1 MIDKS
6 EIALTAVIIII
17 TALFVANLTILFKI
31 HDDQQIIKD
40 KIEKLGNSQYLN
52 AFLKYERGR
61 YE

>member
-1 MIDKS
+1 MTSKS
-6 EIALTAVIIII
+6 EIALTVVVVIIA
-17 TALFVANLTILFKI
+17 ALFVANLTILFKI

-52 AFLKYERGR
+52 AFLKYERGF

>member
-1 MIDKS
+1 MNKT
-6 EIALTAVIIII
+6 EIGLIFVVLVLL
-17 TALFVANLTILFKI
+17 ALFVANFAILFRI

-52 AFLKYERGR
+52 AFLKYERGY

>member
-1 MIDKS
+1 MKNKTEIVLMI
-6 EIALTAVIIII
+6 IVMAAV
-17 TALFVANLTILFKI
+17 FGANFTILFKI

>member
-1 MIDKS
+1 MTSKS
-6 EIALTAVIIII
+6 EIVLTVVIVIIA
-17 TALFVANLTILFKI
+17 ALFVANLTILFKI